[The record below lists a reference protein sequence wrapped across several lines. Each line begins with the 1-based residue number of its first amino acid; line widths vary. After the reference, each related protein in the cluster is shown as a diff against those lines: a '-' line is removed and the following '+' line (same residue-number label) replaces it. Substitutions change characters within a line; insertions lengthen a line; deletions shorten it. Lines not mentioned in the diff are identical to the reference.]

1 VSVGNTGLG
10 QGKPNPFS
18 PGFGKTPERLVGRD
32 DLLSDIG
39 EGLATGPRDERFA
52 SILMGV
58 RGSGKTALLNEIE
71 QRAAADGW
79 VVISLDASSGGDL
92 HEGDL
97 LARLRSELSHI
108 ADRYPALD
116 IEELRGEQQTGR
128 SAGFKLGP
136 LQGQRTETHNSA
148 AMNLRQRLTYLS
160 EAAQRYRT
168 SVLLTVDELHT
179 GQRDHLRR
187 LANDLQH
194 ITSRAELPLAFIGAG
209 LLEMQYTILQ
219 DKKMTF
225 LQRSER
231 YKLPEL
237 DYTDALAGLR
247 HTIND
252 AHGEITEP
260 ALRTAA
266 TAVNGSPYRLQVIG
280 HRAWKL
286 ADAPNRIID
295 ETAVEQ
301 AVDIA
306 RGVVKQKVNI
316 PALYDITATERQYLS
331 AVVQLG
337 AYASKAE
344 IGKTIKK
351 SPSTTKEI
359 HRRLFL
365 SGYVTYRNETV
376 GLTDLVPASV
386 VRDEMLEPFDDP
398 DGFGSSN
405 DLSAVDAP
413 QPLPL
418 PLPICR
424 EWMPRA
430 KARCVLNHGHQGAC
444 RSKKPGR

>member
-1 VSVGNTGLG
+1 MLVRNVGLG
-10 QGKPNPFS
+10 KGKPNPFS
-18 PGFGKTPERLVGRD
+18 PGFGKTPPRLVGRD
-32 DLLSDIG
+32 DLLSEIS
-39 EGLATGPRDERFA
+39 EGLATGPRDERFS

-71 QRAAADGW
+71 QRAATDGW

-92 HEGDL
+92 DEGDL
-97 LARLRSELSHI
+97 PGRLRSELAHI
-108 ADRYPALD
+108 PDSYPALD
-116 IEELRGEQQTGR
+116 IEELRGGQQTGR

-136 LQGQRTETHNSA
+136 PQSQRSESRESV
-148 AMNLRQRLTYLS
+148 AMNLRQRLTYLA
-160 EAAQRYRT
+160 EEAQRCHT

-179 GQRDHLRR
+179 GQRDQVRR

-225 LQRSER
+225 LQRSEPYR
-231 YKLPEL
+231 LPEL

-252 AHGEITEP
+252 AHGEITAP
-260 ALRTAA
+260 ALQTAA
-266 TAVNGSPYRLQVIG
+266 TAVKGSPYRLQVIG

-316 PALYDITATERQYLS
+316 PALYDITETERQFLS

-337 AYASKAE
+337 ARASKSE
-344 IGKTIKK
+344 IAKIIEK
-351 SPSTTKEI
+351 SLSTTKET

-365 SGYVTYRNETV
+365 SGYVNYRNETV
-376 GLTDLVPASV
+376 YLTDLVPAAV
-386 VRDEMLEPFDDP
+386 VRDEIFEPSDDLS
-398 DGFGSSN
+398 DVALSN
-405 DLSAVDAP
+405 DYFTVDAP
-413 QPLPL
+413 EPRPQRL
-418 PLPICR
+418 CR

-430 KARCVLNHGHQGAC
+430 NARCVLSHGHQGAC
-444 RSKKPGR
+444 RSKKPSS

>member
-1 VSVGNTGLG
+1 MRNVGLG

-18 PGFGKTPERLVGRD
+18 PGFGKTPPRLVGRD
-32 DLLSDIG
+32 DLLSDIS
-39 EGLATGPRDERFA
+39 EGLATGPRDERFS

-71 QRAAADGW
+71 QRAATDGW

-92 HEGDL
+92 DEGDL
-97 LARLRSELSHI
+97 LGRLRSELAHI
-108 ADRYPALD
+108 PDSYPGLD
-116 IEELRGEQQTGR
+116 IEELRGGQQTGR

-136 LQGQRTETHNSA
+136 LQSQRSESRESV
-148 AMNLRQRLTYLS
+148 AMNLRQSLTYLA
-160 EAAQRYRT
+160 EEAQRCHT

-179 GQRDHLRR
+179 GQRDQLRR

-225 LQRSER
+225 LQRSEPYR
-231 YKLPEL
+231 LPEL

-252 AHGEITEP
+252 AHGEITAP
-260 ALRTAA
+260 ALQTAA
-266 TAVNGSPYRLQVIG
+266 AAVKGSPYRLQVIG

-316 PALYDITATERQYLS
+316 PALYDITETERQFLS

-337 AYASKAE
+337 ARASKSE
-344 IGKTIKK
+344 IAKIIEK
-351 SPSTTKEI
+351 SLSTTKET

-365 SGYVTYRNETV
+365 SGYVNYRNETV
-376 GLTDLVPASV
+376 YLTDLVPAAV
-386 VRDEMLEPFDDP
+386 VRDEMFEPSDDLS
-398 DGFGSSN
+398 DVALSN
-405 DLSAVDAP
+405 DYFTVDAP
-413 QPLPL
+413 EPRPQRR
-418 PLPICR
+418 CR

-430 KARCVLNHGHQGAC
+430 NARCVLSLGHQGAC
-444 RSKKPGR
+444 RSKKPSI

>member
-1 VSVGNTGLG
+1 MSVSSAGLG

-32 DLLSDIG
+32 GLLSDLS

-71 QRAAADGW
+71 QRAATDGW

-92 HEGDL
+92 DEGDL
-97 LARLRSELSHI
+97 LGRLRSELSHI
-108 ADRYPALD
+108 PDHYPALD
-116 IEELRGEQQTGR
+116 VEELRGDQQTGR

-136 LQGQRTETHNSA
+136 LQSQRTETRKSA
-148 AMNLRQRLTYLS
+148 AMNLRQKLTYLAD
-160 EAAQRYRT
+160 AAQQHQT

-179 GQRDHLRR
+179 GKKDQLRR

-225 LQRSER
+225 LQRSEPYR
-231 YKLPEL
+231 LPEL
-237 DYTDALAGLR
+237 DHADALAGLR

-260 ALRTAA
+260 ALLTAA
-266 TAVNGSPYRLQVIG
+266 AAVNGSPYRLQVIG

-286 ADAPNRIID
+286 ADAPNRVID
-295 ETAVEQ
+295 RLAVEQ

-316 PALYDITATERQYLS
+316 PALYDITATERRYLS

-337 AYASKAE
+337 AKASKTE

-351 SPSTTKEI
+351 SPSTTKET

-365 SGYVTYRNETV
+365 SGYVTYRNQTV
-376 GLTDLVPASV
+376 ELTDLVPAAV
-386 VRDEMLEPFDDP
+386 VRDEMLEPHDDLG
-398 DGFGSSN
+398 GFAPSN
-405 DLSAVDAP
+405 DFLAVDAP
-413 QPLPL
+413 DPRPLL
-418 PLPICR
+418 ICR

-430 KARCVLNHGHQGAC
+430 NARCVLSHGHQGGC
-444 RSKKPGR
+444 RSKKPG